1 MNPPS
6 GSLQPGALRSDT
18 PTVQEVLAPLVPA
31 EALSGSAV
39 MVAAHPDDEM
49 LGASWLLSRLPDC
62 HIVHVTDGAPRDPA
76 LRSPQAP
83 GSREAY
89 ARLREKESFA
99 ALAWA
104 GITPQQLVSLG
115 AVEQESVLELV
126 TLTHSLV
133 ALLKALRPTLLIVH
147 PYEGGH
153 PDHDSAAFIAHAAT
167 ALLRRAGR
175 TVPALVEMAT
185 YHRREDRLVTSDFLP
200 VVDSGPVA
208 TVHLSEQDRATKRGM
223 LASHATQA
231 RLLTAWPLV
240 RERYRAA
247 PGYDFT
253 QPPHPGLLHY
263 EWLDGR
269 MTGTFW
275 RERALRALRELRL
288 LDTSW
293 H

>member
-1 MNPPS
+1 
-6 GSLQPGALRSDT
+6 
-18 PTVQEVLAPLVPA
+18 VEEVLAPLVPG

-39 MVAAHPDDEM
+39 LVAAHPDDEM
-49 LGASWLLSRLPDC
+49 LGASWLLSRLPGC
-62 HIVHVTDGAPRDPA
+62 HIVHVTDGAPRDPVQ
-76 LRSPQAP
+76 RPSQDP

-167 ALLRRAGR
+167 ALLRRTGR
-175 TVPALVEMAT
+175 SVPALVEMAT
-185 YHRREDRLVTSDFLP
+185 YHRQGDRLVTSDFLP
-200 VVDSGPVA
+200 VVDAGPVS
-208 TVHLSEQDRATKRGM
+208 TVYLSEKDKTAKRGM

-231 RLLTAWPLV
+231 PLLSAWPLV
-240 RERYRAA
+240 QERYRAA

-253 QPPHPGLLHY
+253 QAPHPGLLHY
-263 EWLDGR
+263 EWLGGR